1 MYQTTS
7 KFVKMKIRK
16 KIRFFLFTNSYSG
29 RRISLYLK
37 GKFGGKKLARAIKRL
52 SDILEF
58 EYKQTVEYV
67 VFDAKP
73 TCPYKRLTSHL
84 RMYLEI
90 EKELSKLS
98 EEKLDEYSTA
108 LEDYQR
114 QLLYPAI
121 ERAIG
126 NLLDEIEDDSKFQ
139 TLLEERFK
147 NAIYVY
153 YKVVRKFGL
162 PTMRNIPFILS
173 IIS

>member
-1 MYQTTS
+1 M
-7 KFVKMKIRK
+7 VKTRREIQ
-16 KIRFFLFTNSYSG
+16 FFLFANSYSG
-29 RRISLYLK
+29 KKISVYLK
-37 GKFGGKKLARAIKRL
+37 GTFSGKRLAMAIKRL
-52 SDILEF
+52 SVILDF
-58 EYKQTVEYV
+58 GHKQVADFV
-67 VFDAKP
+67 VFGTKS
-73 TCPYKRLTSHL
+73 TNPYKRLPNSL

-90 EKELSKLS
+90 ENELSKLS

-121 ERAIG
+121 ERAVG
-126 NLLDEIEDDSKFQ
+126 NLLDEIDDDSKFQ

-147 NAIYVY
+147 HAVYDY
-153 YKVVRKFGL
+153 YKVIRKYGL

>member
-1 MYQTTS
+1 M
-7 KFVKMKIRK
+7 VKIRK
-16 KIRFFLFTNSYSG
+16 EIQFFLFANSYSG
-29 RRISLYLK
+29 KKISTYLK
-37 GKFGGKKLARAIKRL
+37 GTFGGKKLAGVIRRL
-52 SDILEF
+52 SVVLDF
-58 EYKQTVEYV
+58 EHRKTVD
-67 VFDAKP
+67 FIISDTKP
-73 TCPYKRLTSHL
+73 ICPYKKVPCSL

-121 ERAIG
+121 ERAVG
-126 NLLDEIEDDSKFQ
+126 NLLDEIDDDSKFQ
-139 TLLEERFK
+139 MLLEERFK
-147 NAIYVY
+147 HAIYAY

-162 PTMRNIPFILS
+162 LTMRNIPFILS